1 MVVDLDEKE
10 STVESEPIKTKSS
23 NHSKT
28 NGWHIGKIFWG
39 LLLILVGGL
48 LLANNFGLI
57 SVSWNNLWQLWPLAV
72 IAAGLSVL
80 SFRNMIWRIVVTV
93 FVLAILGLV
102 AWVAIYGTSFNSPIL
117 TRDITVN
124 KISDVV
130 KQADVTVE
138 VGATK
143 LTIGTSDQS
152 SILKAKL
159 ESDIVSL
166 ENSSVIRGEK
176 QQVTLS
182 TKTSNHWWRGGI
194 RNSLDVDISRN
205 IPLSLNVNIGA
216 SDTEID
222 MAKSKLREINI
233 DAGASDINV
242 KLGSLESAVAVSID
256 SGASSIVLQVPKN
269 SGVQLQFEGGLSSK
283 QLSDL
288 GETSDGKYESP
299 DYTKSLNKITVN
311 CKIGVSSFAIERY

>member
-1 MVVDLDEKE
+1 MVVDLDEKD
-10 STVESEPIKTKSS
+10 STMESEPINAKKNS
-23 NHSKT
+23 NRKVNS
-28 NGWHIGKIFWG
+28 WHIGKIFWG

-48 LLANNFGLI
+48 LLADNFGLI
-57 SVSWNNLWQLWPLAV
+57 SVNWNNLWQLWPLAV

-80 SFRNMIWRIVVTV
+80 SFRNMIWRIVVTF

-117 TRDITVN
+117 TRDVTVN
-124 KISDVV
+124 KVSDVV

-143 LTIGTSDQS
+143 LTIGTSDQN

-159 ESDIVSL
+159 TSDIVSL
-166 ENSSVIRGEK
+166 EDNSLISGET

-182 TKTSNHWWRGGI
+182 TETSNRWWRGGMK
-194 RNSLDVDISRN
+194 NSLDVDVTRN
-205 IPLSLNVNIGA
+205 LPLSLNVNIGA

-222 MAKSKLREINI
+222 MSKSKLREINI

-256 SGASSIVLQVPKN
+256 SGASSIVLQVPKD

-288 GETSDGKYESP
+288 SEISEGKYESS
-299 DYTKSLNKITVN
+299 DYAKSKNKITVN
-311 CKIGVSSFAIERY
+311 CKIGVSSFVIERY

>member
-1 MVVDLDEKE
+1 MVVDLDEKD
-10 STVESEPIKTKSS
+10 STVKSEPINAKKSN
-23 NHSKT
+23 NHKASS
-28 NGWHIGKIFWG
+28 WRIGKIFWG

-48 LLANNFGLI
+48 LLADNFDLI
-57 SVSWNNLWQLWPLAV
+57 SVSWNNLWQLWPLAI

-80 SFRNMIWRIVVTV
+80 SFRNVIWRIVVTF

-102 AWVAIYGTSFNSPIL
+102 AWVAIYGTSLNSPIL

-124 KISDVV
+124 KTSDAV
-130 KQADVTVE
+130 KQAEVSVE

-143 LTIGTSDQS
+143 LIIGTSDQS

-166 ENSSVIRGEK
+166 ENNSLISGET
-176 QQVTLS
+176 QQVILS

-194 RNSLDVDISRN
+194 RNSLDVDITHDL
-205 IPLSLNVNIGA
+205 PLKLNVNIGA

-222 MAKSKLREINI
+222 MTKAKLREINI

-242 KLGSLESAVAVSID
+242 KLGSLESAVVVSID
-256 SGASSIVLQVPKN
+256 SGASSIVLQVPKD

-288 GETSDGKYESP
+288 NETSDGKYESS
-299 DYTKSLNKITVN
+299 DYAKSLNKITVN